1 MRLLVSLSAASVF
14 LAACEGG
21 GSKYEM
27 PARSPEQNVVMSSGE
42 YAYGRAPAAEH
53 HDDDHDDHD
62 HDDHDHDDHHDDG
75 DHDHDEHD
83 HEHDEEPIQLSAAAD
98 RVLILQTTELSRP
111 AEVIGVVDAHEKMG
125 HHGNALAHLK
135 ARAAAMGADAVV
147 GVEFHH
153 GEGQGEPTHLSGLA
167 VRFLSSPP

>member
-1 MRLLVSLSAASVF
+1 MRLLVAAVAALPY
-14 LAACEGG
+14 LAACEGTAR
-21 GSKYEM
+21 YESSS
-27 PARSPEQNVVMSSGE
+27 ARSPGEAVVMSSGE
-42 YAYGRAPAAEH
+42 YAYGRGAPVADH
-53 HDDDHDDHD
+53 HDDDH
-62 HDDHDHDDHHDDG
+62 HDDADHHDDDHHDDG

-83 HEHDEEPIQLSAAAD
+83 HAHDEEPIQLSAAAE
-98 RVLILQTTELSRP
+98 RVLILQTTELTRP
-111 AEVIGVVDAHEKMG
+111 AEVVGVVDAHEKMG

-167 VRFLSSPP
+167 VRFLPSPP